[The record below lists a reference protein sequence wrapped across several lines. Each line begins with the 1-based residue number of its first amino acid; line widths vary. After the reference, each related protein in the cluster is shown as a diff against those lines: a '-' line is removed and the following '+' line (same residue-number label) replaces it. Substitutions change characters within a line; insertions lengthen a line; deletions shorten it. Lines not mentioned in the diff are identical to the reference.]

1 MRVRDAA
8 VSLAEKRFRYGAFF
22 SCQRM
27 EGGSLILQKL
37 ALKLYHFDHRLRF
50 PISQFSR
57 IPAPWSSKKTKKG
70 ESSDS

>member
-37 ALKLYHFDHRLRF
+37 ALKL
-50 PISQFSR
+50 
-57 IPAPWSSKKTKKG
+57 
-70 ESSDS
+70 